1 MDVTQI
7 IGYTAA
13 ASNLID
19 ARGGRISRWV
29 VISGLGIRHG
39 RD

>member
-7 IGYTAA
+7 IGDTAA

-19 ARGGRISRWV
+19 PRGGRVSRWV
-29 VISGLGIRHG
+29 VISGLGIHHG